1 MYDQYSLMEHLGL
14 LNLHIKNP
22 PEDNRSSFVS
32 GHQEVVNLYEVFRK
46 NFDSEHCLH
55 QRSNSCSRI
64 TFSTK
69 IWHEIENHIYNR
81 IKNS

>member
-32 GHQEVVNLYEVFRK
+32 GHQEAVNLYEVFRK

-55 QRSNSCSRI
+55 QRSNS

-81 IKNS
+81 VKNS